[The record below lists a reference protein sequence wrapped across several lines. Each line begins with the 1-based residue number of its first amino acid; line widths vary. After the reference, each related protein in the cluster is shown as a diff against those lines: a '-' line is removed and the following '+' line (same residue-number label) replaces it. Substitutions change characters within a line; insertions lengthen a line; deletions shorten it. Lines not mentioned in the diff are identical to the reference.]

1 MRSSR
6 PIALNS
12 RMVGA
17 SAALDT
23 AIQRPSFV
31 RYVLRGV
38 DLCVDEGELVALM
51 GPSGSGKSTLLAIAG
66 GLERADAGQV
76 VVDGQHLRAM
86 DARALA
92 ALRRTTVGYVEQ
104 HLNLLAALSA
114 AENVSL
120 PLELGG
126 TRPRAARQ
134 AAVEALAAVGLA
146 DMIDA
151 LPDDLSGGEQQRV
164 AVARALIGDRKV
176 LLADE
181 PTGALDS
188 LTGESVM
195 RLLRSRCD
203 DDGAAVVIATHDAAH
218 AAWADRVV
226 HLRDGVLVQRATAV
240 AAGPFRAARPA
251 GMRTDAATDGTA
263 RAGEPA

>member
-1 MRSSR
+1 MNEDVRTRRPVVDLRDVERSFR
-6 PIALNS
+6 DG
-12 RMVGA
+12 RGE
-17 SAALDT
+17 
-23 AIQRPSFV
+23 RH
-31 RYVLRGV
+31 VLRGV
-38 DLCVDEGELVALM
+38 DLEVHAGELVALM

-76 VVDGQHLRAM
+76 VVGGQHLRAL
-86 DARALA
+86 DARGLA

-104 HLNLLAALSA
+104 HLNLLAALTA

-120 PLELGG
+120 PLELAGM
-126 TRPRAARQ
+126 RPRRARNIAAD
-134 AAVEALAAVGLA
+134 ALDSVGLG
-146 DMIDA
+146 DLLDA

-164 AVARALIGDRKV
+164 AIARALIGERQV

-195 RLLRSRCD
+195 QLLRSRCD
-203 DDGAAVVIATHDAAH
+203 DDGAAVIIATHNAAH

-226 HLRDGVLVQRATAV
+226 HLRDGVLVQRATSV
-240 AAGPFRAARPA
+240 MPGPFRAE
-251 GMRTDAATDGTA
+251 AAPVVPSEELSE
-263 RAGEPA
+263 EPA

>member
-1 MRSSR
+1 MNDETARRPLVDLRGVERSFR
-6 PIALNS
+6 DG
-12 RMVGA
+12 RGE
-17 SAALDT
+17 
-23 AIQRPSFV
+23 RH
-31 RYVLRGV
+31 VLRGV
-38 DLCVDEGELVALM
+38 DLQVHTGEQGALM
-51 GPSGSGKSTLLAIAG
+51 GPSGSGKSTLLAIAA

-76 VVDGQHLRAM
+76 VVGGQHLRAL
-86 DARALA
+86 DARGLA

-114 AENVSL
+114 AENVAL

-126 TRPRAARQ
+126 MRPRRARGI
-134 AAVEALAAVGLA
+134 AVEALDSVGLGE
-146 DMIDA
+146 MLDA

-164 AVARALIGDRKV
+164 AIARALIGERQV

-195 RLLRSRCD
+195 RLLRARCD
-203 DDGAAVVIATHDAAH
+203 EDGASVIIATHNAAH

-240 AAGPFRAARPA
+240 TSGPFGVRRGA
-251 GMRTDAATDGTA
+251 DESTA
-263 RAGEPA
+263 QLSEEPA